1 MKMKDLWNEYRMYC
15 LRNNH
20 KLNITDRR
28 FYMLISQI
36 IIADVNKK
44 EETEDGFKKYK
55 SNSKDYYVINIEKMK
70 KYFDITD
77 DSAEFIED

>member
-1 MKMKDLWNEYRMYC
+1 MYLIREIVVENIKKSTVKMEMKDLWNEYRTYC
-15 LRNNH
+15 LKNNH

-44 EETEDGFKKYK
+44 VETADGY
-55 SNSKDYYVINIEKMK
+55 
-70 KYFDITD
+70 
-77 DSAEFIED
+77 

>member
-1 MKMKDLWNEYRMYC
+1 MKDLWNEYRMYC
-15 LRNNH
+15 LKNNH

-44 EETEDGFKKYK
+44 IETADGFVKFK
-55 SNSKDYYVINIEKMK
+55 SNSKDYYVIDIEKMK
-70 KYFDITD
+70 IYFELNEEKV
-77 DSAEFIED
+77 SFIPED